1 MTNENPKPDDVNRFL
16 ARVIEAEEHF
26 AFAKKGQDSA
36 RKEKL
41 RNILDEF
48 CEEGDEP

>member
-1 MTNENPKPDDVNRFL
+1 MSDDFNSDEVNRFL
-16 ARVIEAEEHF
+16 ARVIEVEEEF

-41 RNILDEF
+41 RELLEEF
-48 CEEGDEP
+48 CK